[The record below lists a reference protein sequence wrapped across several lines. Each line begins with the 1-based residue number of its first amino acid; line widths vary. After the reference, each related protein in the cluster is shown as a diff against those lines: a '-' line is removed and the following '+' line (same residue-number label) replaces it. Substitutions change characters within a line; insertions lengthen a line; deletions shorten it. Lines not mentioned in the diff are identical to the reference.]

1 MKRNGKRGRRMSID
15 DIIYQL
21 ESLKDNSRSFIEED
35 EPDSV
40 WVQDVAALD
49 EAIKIIKDKS
59 GRGDE
64 K

>member
-1 MKRNGKRGRRMSID
+1 MSID

-49 EAIKIIKDKS
+49 EAIKIIKYKS